1 MEIAGSAALV
11 TGAASGLGAATAAAL
26 AARGA
31 TVYGLD
37 LEKSLAGTSV
47 PDGVTLLAAD
57 VTEETGVRAALARID
72 DDGQQLRLAVNCAGI
87 APAARILSRAR
98 PARPRPVPHGRRGQP
113 RGDVQRAAAG
123 RGRR

>member
-31 TVYGLD
+31 SVYGLD
-37 LEKSLAGTSV
+37 LEKALAGASP
-47 PDGVTLLAAD
+47 PDGVMLMPAD
-57 VTEETGVRAALARID
+57 VTEEAGVHAALARID

-87 APAARILSRAR
+87 APTARIVS
-98 PARPRPVPHGRRGQP
+98 RRGP
-113 RGDVQRAAAG
+113 HDLDLFRRSSGSTSSG
-123 RGRR
+123 RSTWCGWRRTR